1 MTLGS
6 TGRDSRVARAAGA
19 VGGLVALLAC
29 QTAPPPRPS
38 PICTPEEVLKR
49 RLVEIVPLV
58 VTSPPVEQ
66 PVLELLRRNF
76 EQRLIGSGA
85 FEVVDGQNRNG
96 ELVLTGVI
104 SDVGTLPP
112 RGVERLLVD
121 EAEGRSVDWLLR
133 FVVEVRLKSDNHLLA
148 VVGASLTPEQVLV
161 QATDDEVEKLI
172 PDQRLRHG
180 LLQTIAQVSGALAG
194 RFGPGVSYEDP
205 ATLDVETL
213 ARQGRAL
220 YAAGSFFDAEAK
232 LRSALQRQPGS
243 AAVASLLGDIYFVR
257 RDYVRAVEMYDAAID
272 VEATRFRELVQLGN
286 CHYYLRD
293 YERAAR
299 VWEQA
304 LKIDSRGPYT
314 KDIKANVKRARDA
327 LRKIPKGRG
336 LEPGTNRPAPAPTSQ
351 GGDEF

>member
-1 MTLGS
+1 MRQLT
-6 TGRDSRVARAAGA
+6 TGRTALPRLASAALA
-19 VGGLVALLAC
+19 VLIAC
-29 QTAPPPRPS
+29 QTAPAPRPA

-49 RLVEIVPLV
+49 RLIEIVPLV

-66 PVLELLRRNF
+66 PVLDLLRRNF
-76 EQRLIGSGA
+76 EQQLIGSGA
-85 FEVVDGQNRNG
+85 FEIADGQMRSG
-96 ELVLTGVI
+96 ELVLAGVI

-112 RGVERLLVD
+112 RGAERVLVD
-121 EAEGRSVDWLLR
+121 EAEGRPVDWLLR
-133 FVVEVRLKSDNHLLA
+133 FAVEVRLKSDNHLLA

-161 QATDDEVEKLI
+161 QPTDDEVEKLI

-205 ATLDVETL
+205 LLIDVETL

-220 YAAGSFFDAEAK
+220 YAAGSFFDAETK

-272 VEATRFRELVQLGN
+272 VEATRFRELVLLGN

-304 LKIDSRGPYT
+304 LKVDARGPFG

-327 LRKIPKGRG
+327 MRKIPKGRG
-336 LEPGTNRPAPAPTSQ
+336 LEPGSPRSATPPPSQ